1 MFGHNQEQEQ
11 DWIPA
16 VGTVV
21 ESRPH
26 HRDWLYVVDYRSAA
40 GAAMR
45 ATVHALPDRNVRL
58 DAGTRIG
65 IVVEAT
71 SHEARCDPNQPP
83 GGAFVPESVN
93 QPGQNAATSAAPVA
107 PAAPLP
113 PVTPMPPV
121 AAVPPMAPA
130 APAAGTPPPL
140 APPQVTFST
149 PAASVGEPSA
159 GAYDPVAPATSFSSP
174 ASVESFN
181 GGSSSSSGSFGG
193 FGETKSDRIARLEDA
208 RDRGQLTPE
217 QFATQRQQ
225 ILDEI

>member
-1 MFGHNQEQEQ
+1 MFGHNQEQDQ

-16 VGTVV
+16 VGIVV

-45 ATVHALPDRNVRL
+45 ATVHALPDRNVQL

-83 GGAFVPESVN
+83 GGPA
-93 QPGQNAATSAAPVA
+93 SAP
-107 PAAPLP
+107 
-113 PVTPMPPV
+113 TR
-121 AAVPPMAPA
+121 
-130 APAAGTPPPL
+130 
-140 APPQVTFST
+140 PPQVTFST

-159 GAYDPVAPATSFSSP
+159 GAYNSVAPATSFSSP